1 MGKKFYTPDGFTDI
15 LPDDCAYKR
24 TLEGSLRNLFA
35 MNGYQEIETPGVEY
49 CDVYSATGFV
59 KEEDLYKFTDQ
70 KGRLLCVR
78 YDGTVPAARFAAGI
92 FRDEPLPIRL
102 SYIENMY
109 RFNQMGGGDRKSV
122 V

>member
-1 MGKKFYTPDGFTDI
+1 MTV
-15 LPDDCAYKR
+15 YKR

-70 KGRLLCVR
+70 KEGSCVP
-78 YDGTVPAARFAAGI
+78 DTTARFRRRGL
-92 FRDEPLPIRL
+92 RRGY
-102 SYIENMY
+102 SGMS
-109 RFNQMGGGDRKSV
+109 RCR
-122 V
+122 